1 MYNISTNKKG
11 GIFMEKHILYEL
23 SEILLLD
30 DDKKY
35 QKYVETFLDENSSE
49 KDKEK
54 SKGIIIRII
63 LKAFNSNEKIKENLS
78 SEDEQL
84 INGFIQD
91 AILTP
96 DISDNDFYRLVY
108 IIAEKS
114 RLALAT
120 RHLNFIL
127 DSLKNAAKE
136 LSSSTVKNILSD
148 VDHDSEFNVK
158 KARIISAIQELHLE
172 IKTKII
178 QKVGKKNANSE
189 LKSAID
195 SVNNKMQNC
204 ILLMESG
211 KKDYKFILN
220 EINDFLT
227 EDFNLLQNCTT
238 YSESKDSEKKE
249 SSCKSTKLANRQP
262 NFALIRT
269 PKSGKSDRPIHSK
282 KKIILIG
289 LAITIGLG
297 SAFLLGRYSKNNTN
311 SDKNISYQDDIDQNQ
326 NNDLMN
332 DEEKDS
338 VVSAEKI
345 DELSTQIYENWKTL
359 GCEYSKEDIVELIKL
374 LNGME
379 SSISIETADDMLI
392 DVLNRATVPT
402 VNSIITGT
410 KEESN
415 KVQIADLLLE
425 NKTGITAVSDMES
438 YLNGAI
444 ENPFDINEYA
454 NGAIEDE
461 VRLLVNDETV
471 EGLDLTSATNTD
483 PALRL
488 VWSRLAINAN
498 AIFGTLGEDYSYSDG
513 NDTYYLKE
521 INDCNILEEV
531 AKDAMKDMGYTA
543 KTLNYNE

>member
-1 MYNISTNKKG
+1 
-11 GIFMEKHILYEL
+11 MEKHILYEL

-30 DDKKY
+30 SDKKY
-35 QKYVETFLDENSSE
+35 QKCVETLLDENSSE

-54 SKGIIIRII
+54 SKSIIIRII

-78 SEDEQL
+78 SEDEQM
-84 INGFIQD
+84 INGVIQD
-91 AILTP
+91 AILTQ

-108 IIAEKS
+108 IIAVKS
-114 RLALAT
+114 KLALET

-148 VDHDSEFNVK
+148 VDHDSEYSVK
-158 KARIISAIQELHLE
+158 KTKIISAIQELHLE
-172 IKTKII
+172 IKTKIV
-178 QKVGKKNANSE
+178 QKVGKENVTSE
-189 LKSAID
+189 LKSALD
-195 SVNNKMQNC
+195 SVNSKMQKC
-204 ILLMESG
+204 VLLMECG
-211 KKDYKFILN
+211 EKDYKSILD
-220 EINDFLT
+220 EIKDFLT
-227 EDFNLLQNCTT
+227 EDFNLLENCTKFKNN
-238 YSESKDSEKKE
+238 SKNGK
-249 SSCKSTKLANRQP
+249 KSTKTNCTKLER
-262 NFALIRT
+262 I

-332 DEEKDS
+332 DEDKDS

-359 GCEYSKEDIVELIKL
+359 GCEYSREDIVELIKL

-379 SSISIETADDMLI
+379 SSISIEAADDMLI

-402 VNSIITGT
+402 VNSIITGA

-415 KVQIADLLLE
+415 KVQITDLLLE
-425 NKTGITAVSDMES
+425 DKNGITAVSDMES

-471 EGLDLTSATNTD
+471 EGLDLDSATNAD